1 MTRLRFVLLSLMIAM
16 PAIAAPDAAVP
27 ETETGAA
34 STNEAARAPRLKFRS
49 RRPVCLCGNGMS
61 EKDIE
66 QASRA
71 NANRPAEPHPTRSEK

>member
-27 ETETGAA
+27 EAGAA
-34 STNEAARAPRLKFRS
+34 SENEAARVPRLKFKS
-49 RRPVCLCGNGMS
+49 RRPICLCGNGMS

-66 QASRA
+66 QGSRA